1 MDDLEL
7 LREYA
12 GRGSQGAFAEL
23 VRRYVNLVYS
33 AAVRQVRD
41 PHLAEDVTQ
50 GVFIILARKAGRISD
65 KACLASWLL
74 TATRY
79 AARDAMK
86 VEGRRKRHEGRAAQM
101 ATTTTTVPTAAA
113 AKSGGEDWEAIA
125 PLLDAAMAR
134 LNEVSRSAVAMRFFE
149 GRSFK
154 EVGERLGVS
163 EEAAKQRV
171 FRAIERMRGLLKRRG
186 AAVSSAVA
194 LGTLVSANAVK
205 AAPAPLA
212 GAATAAVANPSAVGL
227 GLAGAVARAMNVARM
242 KVMTAYAL
250 AMIVAGGGAV
260 VLARQMAGGT
270 GSYSVDVRPRAAATV
285 APAKA
290 PVVTTV
296 IAAQGKTQTV
306 TGIVLNPQGWP
317 QDGAEVVYASRSHP
331 IVFTSRIHD
340 PSAVYTGADGRFTL
354 LPPADEAVVIGVRAE
369 AGYAQATPAQLAT
382 TPNVKLEPWA
392 TVRGIVSTAGNRPVM
407 NGTVRL
413 STIDPLFG
421 LSPSVRFDYTA
432 RTDALGRYMFIQV
445 PPVQMRLLEG
455 GGRPPA
461 VVQPKAGD
469 ELDLAKPK
477 TGGGNV

>member
-205 AAPAPLA
+205 AAPRRWR
-212 GAATAAVANPSAVGL
+212 
-227 GLAGAVARAMNVARM
+227 ARRRRWRIRRR
-242 KVMTAYAL
+242 L
-250 AMIVAGGGAV
+250 
-260 VLARQMAGGT
+260 
-270 GSYSVDVRPRAAATV
+270 DW
-285 APAKA
+285 
-290 PVVTTV
+290 
-296 IAAQGKTQTV
+296 
-306 TGIVLNPQGWP
+306 GWP
-317 QDGAEVVYASRSHP
+317 
-331 IVFTSRIHD
+331 
-340 PSAVYTGADGRFTL
+340 GR
-354 LPPADEAVVIGVRAE
+354 
-369 AGYAQATPAQLAT
+369 
-382 TPNVKLEPWA
+382 W
-392 TVRGIVSTAGNRPVM
+392 RGR
-407 NGTVRL
+407 
-413 STIDPLFG
+413 
-421 LSPSVRFDYTA
+421 
-432 RTDALGRYMFIQV
+432 
-445 PPVQMRLLEG
+445 
-455 GGRPPA
+455 
-461 VVQPKAGD
+461 
-469 ELDLAKPK
+469 
-477 TGGGNV
+477 